1 MLKFYHL
8 PMSLPVVIKKEECQ
22 QMLQDQDKTATK
34 LDLKDNDIYLEKNDT
49 EQKKKKKKLS

>member
-49 EQKKKKKKLS
+49 EQKKKKKN